1 MVFCYKSYPFFI
13 EDTIIKAMLIVFME
27 PKGITYRRQ
36 VRKNG
41 GSMQVSIPV
50 EIIEIFGLAN
60 HDPVFVTATVEGI
73 LIRKATE

>member
-1 MVFCYKSYPFFI
+1 
-13 EDTIIKAMLIVFME
+13 ME

-41 GSMQVSIPV
+41 GSMQVSIPM
-50 EIIEIFGLAN
+50 EIIESFGLTN

-73 LIRKATE
+73 LIKKVRE

>member
-1 MVFCYKSYPFFI
+1 
-13 EDTIIKAMLIVFME
+13 ME

-50 EIIEIFGLAN
+50 EIIESFGLAN
-60 HDPVFVTATVEGI
+60 HDPVFLTATVEGI
-73 LIRKATE
+73 LIRKVTD